1 MNGNMSTDQH
11 RTYFRRCFIARN
23 ILKKVNW
30 IGSLVEWFKLA
41 KTATIRIKSIDYKT
55 EA

>member
-11 RTYFRRCFIARN
+11 RTYFRRCF